1 MRSALAFE
9 VSGKKRDNLLGG
21 FLTAIGRGDMEGLLA
36 LLAGDVVLYS
46 DGGGRAVAVLSLVR
60 GADNVARGILGTFR
74 GYIFWSIRKSS
85 HIRRSWRWVQ
95 IRERNRGTDRAGLQ
109 RTLKKPASHIQA
121 APQGLKPHCK

>member
-1 MRSALAFE
+1 
-9 VSGKKRDNLLGG
+9 
-21 FLTAIGRGDMEGLLA
+21 MEGLLA

-109 RTLKKPASHIQA
+109 RTLKSPHLIF
-121 APQGLKPHCK
+121 KPHPRG